1 MNSFTLKQCIVGA
14 YVKYIKRSKI
24 NKIDIK
30 TDKHKIYRIENV
42 TLSTKKKDKTVIYA
56 LEEINTK
63 NMRFITTQQLR
74 KHFLLDTTANLLLK
88 K

>member
-1 MNSFTLKQCIVGA
+1 MNKYTLKECIIGA

-24 NKIDIK
+24 SKIDIK

-42 TLSTKKKDKTVIYA
+42 TVSTKKKDKTVIYA

-74 KHFLLDTTANLLLK
+74 KHFMLDTTANLLLK